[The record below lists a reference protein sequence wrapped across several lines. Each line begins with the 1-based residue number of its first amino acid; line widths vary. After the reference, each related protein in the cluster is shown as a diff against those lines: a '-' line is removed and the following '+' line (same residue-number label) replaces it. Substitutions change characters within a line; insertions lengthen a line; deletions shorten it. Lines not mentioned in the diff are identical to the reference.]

1 MRQSLIVY
9 FKQLY
14 ERRLWVLA
22 VVFVAYAGIAAY
34 DIATKSRQHDFTTYY
49 FAAKA
54 YTQGSN
60 PYDLSV
66 LSSIANERI
75 KFPFLYPPISLY
87 FFSVLSLVE
96 YEVAYHV
103 FLLLKVLALAGLV
116 ILWAKY
122 FCETERERTLMFLF
136 STIAFNQTVI
146 RDLATG
152 NISLFEQVFFWLA
165 FLSLLK
171 ERYTLFALLIF
182 IGTLF
187 KPLALLM
194 LLPLALV
201 LKKNAIRPLLLV
213 VLLFG
218 LAHGLSAVVES
229 DLVREFLNRAH
240 LPHDGLVSNPSSL
253 EIMRVTA
260 HHYPLLQNIFGS
272 DTYVIMYG
280 VFVSIVLGMS
290 FFVLP
295 KLDAKAGI
303 MCALFVYA
311 LIAPRFKVYSYIL
324 LIVPVMFTVAN
335 LIRTTAGRI
344 IAVSFSCTSLAVYQP
359 FVVAMSFFGVFVYDS
374 VMKRKCARARTGDSQ
389 PVGRD

>member
-22 VVFVAYAGIAAY
+22 VVFVAYAGIAVY

-60 PYDLSV
+60 PYDLGV

-75 KFPFLYPPISLY
+75 QFPFLYPPISLY
-87 FFSVLSLVE
+87 FFSVLSLVQ
-96 YEVAYHV
+96 YEVAYNA
-103 FLLLKVLALAGLV
+103 FLFLKILALAGLV

-122 FCETERERTLMFLF
+122 FCESEIEQTMMFLL
-136 STIAFNQTVI
+136 STLAFNQTVI

-165 FLSLLK
+165 FLSLLR
-171 ERYTLFALLIF
+171 ERYILFALLIF
-182 IGTLF
+182 LGTLF

-201 LKKNAIRPLLLV
+201 LKKNAIRPILLV
-213 VLLFG
+213 VLLFS

-229 DLVREFLNRAH
+229 DLIREFLNRAH

-260 HHYPLLQNIFGS
+260 QHYPSLQNIFGP
-272 DTYVIMYG
+272 DTYMIMYG
-280 VFVSIVLGMS
+280 VFVSIVLGVS
-290 FFVLP
+290 IVVLP
-295 KLDAKAGI
+295 RLDAKAGI
-303 MCALFVYA
+303 MCALLVYA
-311 LIAPRFKVYSYIL
+311 LIAPRFKDYSYIL
-324 LIVPVMFTVAN
+324 LIIPAVFTITHF
-335 LIRTTAGRI
+335 IRSTTVRI
-344 IAVSFSCTSLAVYQP
+344 LSIFFACTSFAVCQS
-359 FVVAMSFFGVFVYDS
+359 FLVALSLFGVIVYDS
-374 VMKRKCARARTGDSQ
+374 VMKKRFSRAQVTHGT
-389 PVGRD
+389 